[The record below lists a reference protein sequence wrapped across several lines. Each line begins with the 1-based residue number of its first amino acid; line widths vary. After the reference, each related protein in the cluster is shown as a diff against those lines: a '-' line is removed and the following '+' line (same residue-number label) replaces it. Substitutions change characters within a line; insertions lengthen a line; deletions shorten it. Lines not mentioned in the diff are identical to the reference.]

1 MYNRLVYSRKF
12 SPGENF
18 CQFRHLLSLVKFLS
32 ENSFDDYIEDMVTAT
47 TLVKILNI
55 SATERLLGLA
65 KFLPSIN
72 FRLHDIQNFM
82 REEGCKF

>member
-1 MYNRLVYSRKF
+1 MYNRLVYSWKF

-55 SATERLLGLA
+55 SATGKVTGLGKIFA
-65 KFLPSIN
+65 QHKFSAIRYSE
-72 FRLHDIQNFM
+72 FH
-82 REEGCKF
+82 EGGGVQI